1 MKKFKFSLA
10 TVLDYKQQVL
20 DALKGE
26 HAAILAKVRAQEALL
41 ERIEERYSAYNLEFR
56 DRKLEGLS
64 IAEALLYEN
73 GLRALEREIRR
84 ETEVLHKLYQ
94 EEEAKRAEV
103 VAAKQETASL
113 EKLREKKLQS
123 YNREVQKAEE
133 RLIDEFISAARAQ
146 AGA

>member
-133 RLIDEFISAARAQ
+133 HLIDEFISAARAQ

>member
-10 TVLDYKQQVL
+10 TVLDYKQQIL

-26 HAAILAKVRAQEALL
+26 HAIILGKVRAQEALL
-41 ERIEERYSAYNLEFR
+41 ERIEAQYSAYNLEFR

-64 IAEALLYEN
+64 IGEALLYEN
-73 GLRALEREIRR
+73 GLRVLERDIRR
-84 ETEVLHKLYQ
+84 ETEVLHTLYK

-113 EKLREKKLQS
+113 EKLKEKKLQS
-123 YNREVQKAEE
+123 YNHEVQKAEE
-133 RLIDEFISAARAQ
+133 RQIDEFISAARAQ